1 VLATHTTVSGAP
13 VQERETLKEGKKL
26 SHQLL
31 ISLVSEALAVSTKYY
46 SEMEKICYAIV
57 MNARKLQN
65 HFEAHRVRVLMN
77 QPLNKIFGN
86 NDSLGRI

>member
-1 VLATHTTVSGAP
+1 
-13 VQERETLKEGKKL
+13 
-26 SHQLL
+26 
-31 ISLVSEALAVSTKYY
+31 
-46 SEMEKICYAIV
+46 MEKICYAIV

-77 QPLNKIFGN
+77 QALNKIFGN

>member
-1 VLATHTTVSGAP
+1 VSGAP
-13 VQERETLKEGKKL
+13 VQERETLKEDKKL
-26 SHQLL
+26 SHQVL

-65 HFEAHRVRVLMN
+65 HFEAHRVRVPMN